1 MNHKLIALMFVSGA
15 ALTTATG
22 LQAADESKSRET
34 EFRTTQPEEAK
45 SKEAQYRDMRAEP
58 ARPDLHEEVAS
69 PIAGEFTPSTST
81 MRSGWQQ
88 DVGGMSGNA
97 NGMDGYPTASG
108 EPSTYPAPDG
118 TTTPGSTTGGY

>member
-1 MNHKLIALMFVSGA
+1 MNHKLIALMFVYGA
-15 ALTTATG
+15 ALAAG
-22 LQAADESKSRET
+22 GVNAADESKSRET
-34 EFRTTQPEEAK
+34 EFRTTQPEGAK
-45 SKEAQYRDMRAEP
+45 SKEAQYRGTRAEP
-58 ARPDLHEEVAS
+58 ARPDLHEEIAS

-108 EPSTYPAPDG
+108 QPSSYPTQDG
-118 TTTPGSTTGGY
+118 AGNPGSTTGGY

>member
-1 MNHKLIALMFVSGA
+1 MNRKLIVLMFAYGA
-15 ALTTATG
+15 ALTAATG

-45 SKEAQYRDMRAEP
+45 SKEAQYRGTRAEP
-58 ARPDLHEEVAS
+58 ARPDLHEEIAS

-108 EPSTYPAPDG
+108 QPSTYPTQDG
-118 TTTPGSTTGGY
+118 AGNPGGTTGGY